1 VSLHDDFLSEVSKAA
16 THVRLVAAL
25 KHDGLNF
32 AAKNDLRVFI
42 PDLHVVSRATRRKY
56 DYGTN
61 DTELLADVLTR
72 IANLKARSQ
81 GSTVAVYQVGD
92 FLDLWREEPVAS
104 ARVDAASRIVSD
116 HPALMNAFFSP
127 SLKARFLLG
136 NHDVDLAW
144 WPNFIAWERRYFLP
158 PRGSLKPS
166 GIALHGDVFDWV
178 EMLPDALNQFF
189 VYFFSPFSGPSD
201 HDLRDAR
208 TIITRE
214 NAKSDFS
221 ARIAGAAD
229 LGSVQASGSVQANGS
244 VPRQHNLGSHK
255 FLDKARKT
263 VKAANKSF
271 GLDLRFAVIGHT
283 HHARIAVH
291 DAGDNDF
298 FALID
303 CGGWIEDAHDATGAK
318 YPNQTLA
325 VISENEARIYQV
337 ER

>member
-1 VSLHDDFLSEVSKAA
+1 MSLHDDFLSEVSQAA
-16 THVRLVAAL
+16 SRVRLVAAL
-25 KHDGLNF
+25 RHEGLNF

-42 PDLHVVSRATRRKY
+42 PDLHVVSRATRKKY

-61 DTELLADVLTR
+61 DAELLADVLTR
-72 IANLKARSQ
+72 VANLKAKSQ
-81 GSTVAVYQVGD
+81 GSTIAVYQMGD
-92 FLDLWREEPVAS
+92 FLDLWREEPIAS
-104 ARVDAASRIVSD
+104 ARVDAASRIVAD

-178 EMLPDALNQFF
+178 ELLPDALNQFF

-208 TIITRE
+208 TVIARE
-214 NAKSDFS
+214 NQKCDFA
-221 ARIAGAAD
+221 ARIAGAAEHGS
-229 LGSVQASGSVQANGS
+229 LGSTSA
-244 VPRQHNLGSHK
+244 VPARHNLGSHA
-255 FLDKARKT
+255 FLDKARAIT
-263 VKAANKSF
+263 KAANAKF

-291 DAGDNDF
+291 DRGNGDF

-303 CGGWIEDAHDATGAK
+303 CGGWIEDAHDASGAK

-325 VISENEARIYQV
+325 VIGENEARIYQL